1 MAFVPPPPSRA
12 RRRKA
17 VEGEP
22 GDARTSTGHFRPA
35 NRGDLQQALTSKD
48 ALQKIAPESPRPAEM
63 LKDVQVHEEDGK
75 RLTAHDAA
83 LHELLIS
90 HAYGTDRSMPD
101 VMHEMP
107 ISDAVRYLGS
117 HTRVERS
124 DVWASLRR
132 LKSTTVSYTMAGGRQ
147 YAHVSLLEWWSET
160 APGED
165 EVIKYKLPDPLRD
178 LLATQRRYAYLE
190 LSALPLMSS
199 KYSIRLYK
207 RLVLE
212 ASAKKWDFDSDN
224 TIRLSPTPHEF
235 ASWIGFPVD
244 ANGRVKVGKLR
255 ERVLSK
261 IADDFRTVQ
270 AFTVSLTPR
279 QGFGRGAPLAAI
291 DIEIQ
296 LRAPSRHRVAGFF
309 KPSADT
315 VRVSFADT
323 EQYRIESRTVR
334 RARKTFG
341 RHLIY
346 SSPAQFSML
355 WHVALHEAISR
366 EPLTAGY
373 YTREARGERL
383 LSLIDRVGADDA
395 AWIFFEE
402 EARDHDLRAL
412 TLGENIST
420 DVYRQFYEREKQ
432 AHKARWERLNEVK
445 KAKKSKRADAPKA
458 AVRPTPPAPAQ
469 QPPAPAPVADST
481 GAPAPAPAP
490 VSPDLETCNTIRIL
504 LHSDTSEQRIGEI
517 GHWIKKRA
525 SKFTGERPITVVL
538 DWQTGDHWRLGDLKI
553 SDSDLDAI
561 RHVFMHDIV
570 DELFEIQPPAPIQS
584 PAATPAPELVP
595 FEECQIV
602 RLVLEDDALEFK
614 LNDLKHAFDLNKNSF
629 KGNRPRGIIL
639 ERDGADFWRIGA
651 YRIEESDIEKVRQE
665 ASRWKHY
672 ETKFVRVEYTK

>member
-17 VEGEP
+17 AEGEP
-22 GDARTSTGHFRPA
+22 ADARTRSGHFRPA
-35 NRGDLQQALTSKD
+35 NRGDLSTALSSKD
-48 ALQKIAPESPRPAEM
+48 ALQRIAPESPRPAEM

-132 LKSTTVSYTMAGGRQ
+132 LKSTTVSYTLAGGRQ

-165 EVIKYKLPDPLRD
+165 EVIKYKLPDPLRE
-178 LLATQRRYAYLE
+178 LLATQPRYAYLE

-212 ASAKKWDFDSDN
+212 ASSRKWDFDSDN
-224 TIRLSPTPHEF
+224 IVRLSPTPSEF

-279 QGFGRGAPLAAI
+279 QGSGRGAPLAAI

-296 LRAPSRHRVAGFF
+296 LRAPSRHSVTGFF

-346 SSPAQFSML
+346 SSPAQFSAL
-355 WHVALHEAISR
+355 WHVALHEALSR

-373 YTREARGERL
+373 YTREARGDRL

-420 DVYRQFYEREKQ
+420 DVHRQFYEREKQ

-445 KAKKSKRADAPKA
+445 KAKKTKRAAAPKA
-458 AVRPTPPAPAQ
+458 AVQIQPTPPAPAQ
-469 QPPAPAPVADST
+469 QPPAPTPTAAPE
-481 GAPAPAPAP
+481 PAPAPESA
-490 VSPDLETCNTIRIL
+490 DLANCNTIRLL

-517 GHWIKKRA
+517 GHWIRKRA
-525 SKFTGERPITVVL
+525 SKFTGERLITVVL

-553 SDSDLDAI
+553 SDSDLDGI

-570 DELFEIQPPAPIQS
+570 DELFEIQPPAPAQT
-584 PAATPAPELVP
+584 PAAPPAPELVP
-595 FEECQIV
+595 FEECQRV
-602 RLVLEDDALEFK
+602 RLVLPDDALVG
-614 LNDLKHAFDLNKNSF
+614 DLESLKRAFDLNKPAF
-629 KGNRPRGIIL
+629 KGDRPRGIIL
-639 ERDGADFWRIGA
+639 ERNGVDFWRIGA
-651 YRIEESDIEKVRQE
+651 YPIEESDIEKIRQQ
-665 ASRWKHY
+665 AARGTRVGIS
-672 ETKFVRVEYTK
+672 FLRVEYTK